1 MGTVGRCLWCFVSLS
16 KFMTNENPEAGRLLR
31 IEIHAAIRRMGLES
45 GITMYQAIGAL
56 RVVEHDLVAMMD
68 RREKAE
74 EANDEPLLG

>member
-1 MGTVGRCLWCFVSLS
+1 MP
-16 KFMTNENPEAGRLLR
+16 NENPEDGRLLR

-56 RVVEHDLVAMMD
+56 RVVEHDLISIMD

-74 EANDEPLLG
+74 ESTDEPILG